1 MSLYTQQSPFPM
13 TPDEQ
18 ISFVIDASPIAT
30 SPYTTLTFSLYD
42 ESNEDADVSSTKTS
56 GSISAS
62 GDDITTKL
70 VISLVKGNNYRGEV
84 KFTDASSNVREF
96 YIRIICR

>member
-1 MSLYTQQSPFPM
+1 M

-18 ISFVIDASPIAT
+18 ISFIIDASPIAT
-30 SPYTTLTFSLYD
+30 SPYTSLSFTLYD
-42 ESNEDADVSSTKTS
+42 ESNEDTDVSSTKTS
-56 GSISAS
+56 GTITAS
-62 GDDITTKL
+62 GDDITTEI
-70 VISLVKGNNYRGEV
+70 VTSLVKGNNYRGEV